1 MDSNEPLLAG
11 GVYHIYTHANG
22 SENLFLSDD
31 NFNFFLRKYGEHI
44 YPIADTYAYCL
55 MPNHLHLMVR
65 MKEEAEVLK
74 YLEGQNLDGP
84 TFKKVAHTKAA
95 STLQGFETL
104 GGFSKYAS
112 QQFSNLF
119 NAYTQSFNKMY
130 GRKGSL
136 FMPNFKRRLVED
148 EHYFTRLIAY
158 IHNNPVHH
166 GFVQDLFDWPHSSI
180 QAYLMDKPSKLDRK
194 YLQDWFGNKESL
206 LLFHQQLNPDPH
218 LFEF

>member
-1 MDSNEPLLAG
+1 MVSNEPLLAG

-22 SENLFLSDD
+22 TENLFLSDD

-65 MKEEAEVLK
+65 MKEEAEVL
-74 YLEGQNLDGP
+74 
-84 TFKKVAHTKAA
+84 AHTKAA
-95 STLQGFETL
+95 STLQGFRTL

-136 FMPNFKRRLVED
+136 FIPNFKRRLVVD

-180 QAYLMDKPSKLDRK
+180 HAYLMDKPSKLDRK
-194 YLQDWFGNKESL
+194 YLQDWFGSRESL
-206 LLFHQQLNPDPH
+206 LLFHQQLTPEPH